1 MAVIEVD
8 SRNFDDVLR
17 ENESVIV
24 EFWAEW
30 CAPCKKLKPII
41 DRLAEEFSEI
51 VFARF
56 NVAEGSQ
63 IPNRYGVSAIPT
75 LIFFRNGKPVDV
87 VIGVMPENEL
97 RRKVEEFLEIWR

>member
-30 CAPCKKLKPII
+30 CVPCKKLEPII
-41 DRLAEEFSEI
+41 DKLAGEFSEI

-56 NVAEGSQ
+56 NVAEDSE
-63 IPNRYGVSAIPT
+63 IPNRYGVSAVPT
-75 LIFFRNGKPVDV
+75 LVFFRNGKPVDV
-87 VIGVMPENEL
+87 VIGVILENEL
-97 RRKVEEFLEIWR
+97 RRKVKEFLEI